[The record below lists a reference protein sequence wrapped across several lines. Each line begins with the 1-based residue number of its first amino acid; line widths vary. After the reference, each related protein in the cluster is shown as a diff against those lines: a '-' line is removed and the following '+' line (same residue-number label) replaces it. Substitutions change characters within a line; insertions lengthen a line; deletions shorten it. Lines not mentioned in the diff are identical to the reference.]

1 MRGTPY
7 YYMGD
12 EIGMTNIRFE
22 SINDYN
28 DVDTVTSTPIL
39 KNKEEIHFAFL
50 EEQKQVSREN
60 GRTPMQ
66 WITLKIE
73 FTTECH
79 G

>member
-1 MRGTPY
+1 
-7 YYMGD
+7 MGD

-28 DVDTVTSTPIL
+28 DVDTRNKYTNL
-39 KNKEEIHFAFL
+39 KNKGDTLAFL

-66 WITLKIE
+66 WITLKIVVHNGNAMAE
-73 FTTECH
+73 K
-79 G
+79 